1 MKTLFTLFLVL
12 NLLAETLAAVTLI
25 SGPLGLQAPE
35 PIEGSRWAM
44 NYGFAV
50 IAIASAIFW
59 LWTKRSSLGAVTPVL
74 GMLMIFHISLA
85 IALSMDSTQFAGFVL
100 HSILA
105 VIAVVLFSQRSRW
118 CTDA

>member
-1 MKTLFTLFLVL
+1 MKTLFTVFLVL
-12 NLLAETLAAVTLI
+12 NLLAETLAAFTLI
-25 SGPLGLQAPE
+25 GGPLGLQAPE

-59 LWTKRSSLGAVTPVL
+59 LWGKRTSFTAVTPVL

-85 IALSMDSTQFAGFVL
+85 IALSMDASQFAGFIL
-100 HSILA
+100 HSVLA
-105 VIAVVLFSQRSRW
+105 VIAIGLFATRNKW

>member
-1 MKTLFTLFLVL
+1 MKNLFTVFLVL

-25 SGPLGLQAPE
+25 GGPLGLQAPT

-59 LWTKRSSLGAVTPVL
+59 LWNKRSSLTAVTPVL
-74 GMLMIFHISLA
+74 GMLMIFHLCLA
-85 IALSMDSTQFAGFVL
+85 IALSMDTTQFPGFILHTVL
-100 HSILA
+100 A
-105 VIAVVLFSQRSRW
+105 AIAIALFATRAKW
-118 CTDA
+118 CTSP